1 MCANHDVYVLYI
13 PCHVDRAAESQMPG
27 EGEQEEERT
36 STSYLARS
44 SSANVTGVLKPQ
56 KLDFTILMNKV
67 GT

>member
-13 PCHVDRAAESQMPG
+13 PCHVGQAAGSQMPG
-27 EGEQEEERT
+27 EGEQEERT
-36 STSYLARS
+36 STSCLARS